1 MVSGKALHTLALR
14 RGLLPHHIDFRCLHS
29 SLPLQHP
36 LRRYRGVHGAVVAV
50 LGAGA
55 RPPPQRTLRPLRPA
69 RQRELHPIGRE
80 GSRDPLSNSL
90 RSMPMWE

>member
-1 MVSGKALHTLALR
+1 MVSGRALHTLALR
-14 RGLLPHHIDFRCLHS
+14 RGLLPHHIDFLCLHS

-36 LRRYRGVHGAVVAV
+36 LRRYRGIHGAVVAV

-69 RQRELHPIGRE
+69 RQRELHPVGR
-80 GSRDPLSNSL
+80 
-90 RSMPMWE
+90 